1 MEHMVIR
8 RLEAD
13 DLPAVTAIWNEVIEE
28 GCAFAEESP
37 LAWREAAEYF
47 TSQTYTGVAE
57 DWRGEILGAYILHPN
72 FPGRLSLVA
81 NASYAVKKECRGKG
95 IGEQLV
101 LDCVE
106 QARRAGFRVLEFNA
120 VAENNLRARRLYE
133 RLGFQPLGTIPGA
146 FRQKSGKFTG
156 ICPYYLEL

>member
-1 MEHMVIR
+1 MEHIVIR

-37 LAWREAAEYF
+37 LAWREAAAYF
-47 TSQTYTGVAE
+47 TGQTYTGVAE
-57 DWRGEILGAYILHPN
+57 DWRGKILGAYILHPN
-72 FPGRLSLVA
+72 FSVRLSLVA

-95 IGEQLV
+95 LGEQLV
-101 LDCVE
+101 LHCVE
-106 QARRAGFRVLEFNA
+106 QARLAGFRVLEFNA
-120 VAENNLRARRLYE
+120 VAENNLSARRLYE
-133 RLGFQPLGTIPGA
+133 RLGFRPLGTIPA
-146 FRQKSGKFTG
+146 VFRLKSGDYTG